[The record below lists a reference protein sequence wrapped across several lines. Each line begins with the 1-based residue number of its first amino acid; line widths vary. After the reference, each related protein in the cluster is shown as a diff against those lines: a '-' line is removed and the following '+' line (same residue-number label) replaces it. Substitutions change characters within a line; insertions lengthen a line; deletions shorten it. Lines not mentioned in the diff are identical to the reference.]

1 MKRIL
6 CFVLCLMLAIPCA
19 LAETAD
25 TLPKLF
31 VRQLTGGNGAY
42 GYVRINA
49 SGVAEWLDT
58 LLPFTAAD
66 IWLDAI
72 GQMQG
77 DMTDPVDDDDEWQ
90 VRFYVKDE
98 SKKETGDTWVYGDPK
113 ALYIQSELLPGTL
126 LTVPVEK
133 INLLYQ
139 LFKGEF
145 SNLFFAFDPM
155 DMKLPGENGN
165 ASAYQAVANVLGVPA
180 EDWEEKWFPVL
191 EKYFQHLD
199 MWLAGYGDTGFA
211 ANESGANILSASYSI
226 PVQDFKDEAKYLIG
240 QMVYDNA
247 LQSLLLPHVTFEQQV
262 TFLNPQMV
270 YFYEACIDALEL
282 EGNILLSR
290 DMSAMGEVVGTTV
303 EVPLPKLPESLI
315 APMNEAA
322 QKLLGLP
329 YGDLLTG
336 MNRLNITRNGKE
348 SRLVLNGSERSI
360 DVNLTDASETKDAV
374 ELSGTLQ
381 IAPAEGRTG
390 VVYLAD
396 LALAASHHIGEDEKY
411 KNHDTFQFSV
421 EIKPI
426 LPPGS
431 ESSEFKP
438 FAFGLMLDYI
448 NDPYKQNSPVQVN
461 LDTAVKLPDA
471 EVSVEAVMRITTKV
485 AMKPLTKLGG
495 EDMTAMTEERK
506 NELMTA
512 FVNNAAETM
521 ANLFD
526 SAPAAEAEPTAV
538 PPTAD

>member
-6 CFVLCLMLAIPCA
+6 CLVLCLMLAVPYA

-66 IWLDAI
+66 IWVDAI

-77 DMTDPVDDDDEWQ
+77 DMTGPVDDDDEWQ

-98 SKKETGDTWVYGDPK
+98 NKKETGDTWIYGDPT
-113 ALYIQSELLPGTL
+113 ALYIQSELLPGEL
-126 LTVPVEK
+126 LTAPVEK

-145 SNLFFAFDPM
+145 SELFFAFDPM
-155 DMKLPGENGN
+155 DMKQPGENGN
-165 ASAYQAVANVLGVPA
+165 ASAYQAVANVLGIPA
-180 EDWEEKWFPVL
+180 EDWEEAWFPVL

-211 ANESGANILSASYSI
+211 ADESGANILSASYSI
-226 PVQDFKDEAKYLIG
+226 PAKDFKDEAKYLIG
-240 QMVYDNA
+240 QMVYDNE
-247 LQSLLLPHVTFEQQV
+247 LQSLLLPHVTFEQRV

-290 DMSAMGEVVGTTV
+290 DMSAMGEVVSTTV
-303 EVPLPKLPESLI
+303 ELPLPKLPDTLI
-315 APMNEAA
+315 APVNEAA
-322 QKLLGLP
+322 QKMLGLP
-329 YGDLLTG
+329 YGDLLAG
-336 MNRLNITRNGKE
+336 MNRLSVTRNGKE
-348 SRLVLNGSERSI
+348 SELVLSGEKRSI
-360 DVNLTDASETKDAV
+360 KVNLTDASQTADAS

-381 IAPAEGRTG
+381 IGPAEGQNG

-411 KNHDTFQFSV
+411 KNHDTTKFSV

-431 ESSEFKP
+431 ETSEFKP
-438 FAFGLMLDYI
+438 FAFSLTADYI

-461 LDTAVKLPDA
+461 LDAAVKLPDA

-495 EDMTAMTEERK
+495 EDMTAMTGERK
-506 NELMTA
+506 TELVTA

-521 ANLFD
+521 AGLFD
-526 SAPAAEAEPTAV
+526 SDPAAEAEPTAV
-538 PPTAD
+538 PPAAE